1 MAKKTIGNPE
11 GYSAENPYKYNPG
24 LAQNWEKSQEVTKKR
39 KVQSEN
45 KAKADK
51 AAADAELAQKSE
63 EIRKRFAGMTPQQI
77 ESVAG
82 TGPKEMQDILA
93 QRKAGLAGFN
103 APQLAAMQAQMA
115 GGQQAAEQQR
125 NRALQASLA
134 RQGVRGGAAA
144 SLQAQAGQM
153 AAREKAA
160 ADTQLMLQQAA
171 QQEKALGAYE
181 QGVSGALGAE
191 QARQFQG
198 LAAQL
203 AAEQQVAA
211 LEAAGLQKEATESYG
226 TSIEKAASK
235 GSGGCCTILAM
246 IGAGASSSGI
256 SEAKANDI
264 VQLSKNKNKDV
275 IILSNAES
283 KLWDDLFY
291 VRAARDNVCNDKQR
305 RGYYIFSEMV
315 EPLIKKSEVAK
326 NIGYSVLVTPLVSI
340 GKENTKGIKANL
352 ISKIIGHSWIKFFGL
367 FSSEKPFV
375 RKNGEVV

>member
-93 QRKAGLAGFN
+93 QRKEALAGFN

-125 NRALQASLA
+125 NRALQAALA

-181 QGVSGALGAE
+181 QGVSGALSSE

-203 AAEQQVAA
+203 AAEQQIAA
-211 LEAAGLQKEATESYG
+211 LEAAGLQKEATETYG
-226 TSIEKAASK
+226 KSMEKASSK
-235 GSGGCCTILAM
+235 GKIICTELHAQGLMDTETFEADQVFGAELMKTDPEVM
-246 IGAGASSSGI
+246 IGYHSWATGAVELMQRSRFWTLVAYVI
-256 SEAKANDI
+256 ATPWAKQMAY
-264 VQLSKNKNKDV
+264 QM
-275 IILSNAES
+275 
-283 KLWDDLFY
+283 
-291 VRAARDNVCNDKQR
+291 
-305 RGYYIFSEMV
+305 G
-315 EPLIKKSEVAK
+315 VAK
-326 NIGYSVLVTPLVSI
+326 SP
-340 GKENTKGIKANL
+340 NL
-352 ISKIIGHSWIKFFGL
+352 IGWVMMKAGIPLCRMIGRFIAKRGL
-367 FSSEKPFV
+367 A
-375 RKNGEVV
+375 NG

>member
-1 MAKKTIGNPE
+1 MPERRMGKPKDPNAPKK
-11 GYSAENPYKYNPG
+11 
-24 LAQNWEKSQEVTKKR
+24 LTKEE
-39 KVQSEN
+39 Q
-45 KAKADK
+45 D
-51 AAADAELAQKSE
+51 AATLAQKSE

-77 ESVAG
+77 ESVAQ

-125 NRALQASLA
+125 NRALQAALA

-203 AAEQQVAA
+203 AAEQQIAA

-226 TSIEKAASK
+226 TSMEKAASK
-235 GSGGCCTILAM
+235 GKIICTELHKQGLMEADVFEADQAFGEMLTKTDPEVM
-246 IGAGASSSGI
+246 IGYHAWASGAVELMQRSRFWTFVAYVI
-256 SEAKANDI
+256 ATPWAKQMA
-264 VQLSKNKNKDV
+264 
-275 IILSNAES
+275 
-283 KLWDDLFY
+283 F
-291 VRAARDNVCNDKQR
+291 
-305 RGYYIFSEMV
+305 EMG
-315 EPLIKKSEVAK
+315 VAK
-326 NIGYSVLVTPLVSI
+326 RPNFIGWLIMKAGMPLCRMIGRSI
-340 GKENTKGIKANL
+340 AKRSMAN
-352 ISKIIGHSWIKFFGL
+352 G
-367 FSSEKPFV
+367 
-375 RKNGEVV
+375 